1 MFRSKSLDSN
11 FQDRLLDFPLEA
23 IGPKTKTKRSKGSL
37 SVRGKE
43 GIDLIFQRLHGIIDI
58 FLSLAPSIVLLLFRK
73 HPLFGICQVFLVVL
87 FCIRG
92 QDLIDPVSRATP
104 VLTRSYIGNNL
115 RDLSRCS
122 LDGLRTFDFCIP
134 NFKAISE
141 HAFKIDQ
148 TAVGHRCIRAIVQI
162 MVVDIPFLVGI
173 GYVFRQHFKTNRLTN
188 DPCRQI
194 PLRIKDIAVLI
205 GIFIDNRLVLVEEFS
220 NRKVD
225 IRRF

>member
-1 MFRSKSLDSN
+1 M
-11 FQDRLLDFPLEA
+11 
-23 IGPKTKTKRSKGSL
+23 
-37 SVRGKE
+37 
-43 GIDLIFQRLHGIIDI
+43 
-58 FLSLAPSIVLLLFRK
+58 
-73 HPLFGICQVFLVVL
+73 
-87 FCIRG
+87 
-92 QDLIDPVSRATP
+92 
-104 VLTRSYIGNNL
+104 
-115 RDLSRCS
+115 
-122 LDGLRTFDFCIP
+122 
-134 NFKAISE
+134 SE

-188 DPCRQI
+188 DPRRQI